1 MSVQELLNLPAEERA
16 ELAVALLDSLD
27 EAADADADAAWG
39 EEIRRRLDDVTAG
52 RVTPLPWSDAR
63 AAILSDDD
71 AAG

>member
-16 ELAVALLDSLD
+16 ELAAALLDSLD
-27 EAADADADAAWG
+27 PEADADADAEWG
-39 EEIRRRLDDVTAG
+39 EEIRRRVEDVTAG
-52 RVTPLPWSDAR
+52 RVTGVPWSDAR